1 MAASLAQ
8 RVTQPVRSWRH
19 TDSMQVSAN
28 PADVESFTSLIA
40 VPHAEEPWRCAG
52 ARKR

>member
-8 RVTQPVRSWRH
+8 RVTQAVSSWRH
-19 TDSMQVSAN
+19 TDSVRASAN
-28 PADVESFTSLIA
+28 PADVESVTSLIA
-40 VPHAEEPWRCAG
+40 VPHAEELWRCAR